1 MPSLSLNLVAIAVFT
16 LTLSTLLGPML
27 RIPEAVPAGV
37 IFGLLGL
44 ATLDAFQW
52 QGQGG
57 TIALDW
63 LASFSPQHRERVI
76 RHEAGH
82 FLVAQRFDIPVTGY
96 TLGAWETFRQGLPGL
111 GGVQFDTAEFE
122 QQLAAGQLSA
132 QLIERYC
139 AIWMAG
145 SAAELVTYGDI
156 QGGADDIYKL
166 RATLSQLRLPQS
178 QMDLK
183 ERQAAQQAKGLIA
196 DQTAAYEALVVA
208 MTERRS
214 VSDCQ
219 AEISKHWVPIG

>member
-1 MPSLSLNLVAIAVFT
+1 MPSLSLNLVAIAIFT

-27 RIPEAVPAGV
+27 RIPEALPAAV

-52 QGQGG
+52 QGKGG

-82 FLVAQRFDIPVTGY
+82 FLVAQRFDIPVTSY
-96 TLGAWETFRQGLPGL
+96 TLGAWETFRQGLPGQ

-122 QQLAAGQLSA
+122 QQLATGQLSA

-139 AIWMAG
+139 AVWMAG

-166 RATLSQLRLPQS
+166 RATLSQLRLPPS

-196 DQTAAYEALVVA
+196 DQAAAYEALVVA

-214 VSDCQ
+214 VPDCQ